1 MIYSSLL
8 FLLQGYLPF
17 FLNLCCFQKTF
28 DLDNMLYSSSCAALA
43 SQVNPISSIG
53 YSSSCSSCNHSAL
66 GLSSRRRIVLLAAA
80 VQLRASD
87 EKESRI
93 RGGSGVGGELVRYGR
108 REMVKRAVLPGAAL
122 LISMTVARSVN
133 AAAGEVEGPAAAA
146 KNELIQKLLER
157 SRANKAKNDKERL
170 DDFYKRNYKEYFEF
184 VEGGVRN
191 KKELSEAE
199 KGIVE
204 WLAKHK

>member
-1 MIYSSLL
+1 MCS
-8 FLLQGYLPF
+8 
-17 FLNLCCFQKTF
+17 FQKTS
-28 DLDNMLYSSSCAALA
+28 DLDNMLHSSSCAALA
-43 SQVNPISSIG
+43 SQFNPISSIG

-66 GLSSRRRIVLLAAA
+66 GLSSRRRIVWLAAA

-87 EKESRI
+87 EKENRI
-93 RGGSGVGGELVRYGR
+93 RGGSGVGGELVRCGR

-122 LISMTVARSVN
+122 LISMTVSRSVN

-184 VEGGVRN
+184 VEGSVRN

>member
-87 EKESRI
+87 EKENRI
-93 RGGSGVGGELVRYGR
+93 GGGSGVGGELVRYGR

-146 KNELIQKLLER
+146 KNELIQSKSCFPKHDDGSLVVVVVVLPL
-157 SRANKAKNDKERL
+157 KNCCSL
-170 DDFYKRNYKEYFEF
+170 A
-184 VEGGVRN
+184 
-191 KKELSEAE
+191 SP
-199 KGIVE
+199 
-204 WLAKHK
+204 WLWVFNSS

>member
-1 MIYSSLL
+1 
-8 FLLQGYLPF
+8 
-17 FLNLCCFQKTF
+17 
-28 DLDNMLYSSSCAALA
+28 MLYSSSCAALA
-43 SQVNPISSIG
+43 SQFNPISSIG
-53 YSSSCSSCNHSAL
+53 YSSSCSSCNHFAL

-80 VQLRASD
+80 AQLRASD
-87 EKESRI
+87 EKENRI
-93 RGGSGVGGELVRYGR
+93 GGGSGVRGELVRCGR

-122 LISMTVARSVN
+122 LISMTVAGSVN
-133 AAAGEVEGPAAAA
+133 AAPGEVEGPAAAA

-184 VEGGVRN
+184 VEGSVRN

>member
-1 MIYSSLL
+1 
-8 FLLQGYLPF
+8 
-17 FLNLCCFQKTF
+17 
-28 DLDNMLYSSSCAALA
+28 
-43 SQVNPISSIG
+43 
-53 YSSSCSSCNHSAL
+53 
-66 GLSSRRRIVLLAAA
+66 VLL
-80 VQLRASD
+80 
-87 EKESRI
+87 
-93 RGGSGVGGELVRYGR
+93 
-108 REMVKRAVLPGAAL
+108 AAL
-122 LISMTVARSVN
+122 LISMTVSRSVN

-184 VEGGVRN
+184 VEGSVRN

>member
-1 MIYSSLL
+1 M
-8 FLLQGYLPF
+8 
-17 FLNLCCFQKTF
+17 
-28 DLDNMLYSSSCAALA
+28 
-43 SQVNPISSIG
+43 
-53 YSSSCSSCNHSAL
+53 
-66 GLSSRRRIVLLAAA
+66 LLAAA
-80 VQLRASD
+80 AQLRASD
-87 EKESRI
+87 EKENRI
-93 RGGSGVGGELVRYGR
+93 GGGSGVRGELVRCGR

-122 LISMTVARSVN
+122 LISMTVAGSVN
-133 AAAGEVEGPAAAA
+133 AAPGEVEGPAAAA

-184 VEGGVRN
+184 VEGSVRN